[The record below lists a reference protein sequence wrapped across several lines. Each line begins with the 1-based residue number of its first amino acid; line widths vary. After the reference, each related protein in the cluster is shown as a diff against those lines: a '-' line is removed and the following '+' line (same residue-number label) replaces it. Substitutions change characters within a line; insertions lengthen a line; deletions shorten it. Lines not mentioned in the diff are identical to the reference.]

1 MSTLYLGNAY
11 LRKRAANNTKVM
23 HSLKTD
29 DIPGAQ
35 PRKTIRRGRRK
46 ADVYQR

>member
-11 LRKRAANNTKVM
+11 LRKRALNATKEM

-29 DIPGAQ
+29 DITGAQ
-35 PRKTIRRGRRK
+35 PKRTIRRGKRK
-46 ADVYQR
+46 SYNDY

>member
-11 LRKRAANNTKVM
+11 LRKRASNNTKIM

-29 DIPGAQ
+29 DIPGA
-35 PRKTIRRGRRK
+35 
-46 ADVYQR
+46 

>member
-11 LRKRAANNTKVM
+11 LRKRAHNATKVM

-29 DIPGAQ
+29 DIIGA
-35 PRKTIRRGRRK
+35 
-46 ADVYQR
+46 